1 MSNPV
6 TKSQLKHDIEL
17 RTVPINLFHMIVGK
31 IPEAAIDEINDYID
45 NNIIPKN
52 ESYAHDLVG
61 QINRE
66 KKSAQLD
73 FPLDDE
79 YGKSFKGMLDSCATS
94 LLVNGYKR
102 QGKAD
107 AVSAWTVHSYS
118 GDYNPFHA
126 HGTEAPAGLSCI
138 IYLKVPECIKKL
150 PLAPVLM
157 NASGDCDG
165 YTQLVYS
172 MDTTFDLYCLKDT
185 GQEMIKPEVGKILI
199 FPKWVN
205 HLVYPFF
212 GEGER
217 RTFSANFNV
226 YYTDKENKNFG
237 IKGPTLND

>member
-31 IPEAAIDEINDYID
+31 IPEAAIDDINDYID

-126 HGTEAPAGLSCI
+126 HGTEAPAGLSWI

-165 YTQLVYS
+165 YIAFQYGRNELMNVDRLRPPQS
-172 MDTTFDLYCLKDT
+172 FVM
-185 GQEMIKPEVGKILI
+185 KPEVGKLLV
-199 FPKWVN
+199 FPSWLQ
-205 HLVYPFF
+205 HMVYPFK

-217 RTFSANFNV
+217 RSMSFNANMV
-226 YYTDKENKNFG
+226 
-237 IKGPTLND
+237 PSP